1 MCEADAGVSFAL
13 NLISDRFAIDKPTEV
28 PGDTCCAWV
37 FIYVHLIPWHIRIC
51 QSAHSHLWIA
61 ISLVHCT
68 ILFPARG
75 TWKGI
80 GAEWMPLVHCV
91 LPQAWKA
98 TTVNLDITSMGWW
111 YLHIQ
116 GFVDQLTLISG
127 LQMSLVHCK
136 LQFCAW
142 PYLFTNLKNDFDSS
156 IQTSWSF
163 TVKKFS
169 FRMLPNSCQWI
180 SSDLHLLCCNLG
192 ALALHTVG
200 YSPLVSFGGAVE
212 LCPCIWF
219 CSRIVAIGMQGLCSC
234 LTTNQNS
241 HPIWLQIWPPSC
253 KQMCSIIHT
262 SAGFISC
269 SMCSRSYHSKQLTE
283 LFLWWCSKNPCTQ
296 ESSNCHYYSLACKVV
311 ILKHQKHE
319 R

>member
-1 MCEADAGVSFAL
+1 
-13 NLISDRFAIDKPTEV
+13 
-28 PGDTCCAWV
+28 
-37 FIYVHLIPWHIRIC
+37 
-51 QSAHSHLWIA
+51 
-61 ISLVHCT
+61 
-68 ILFPARG
+68 
-75 TWKGI
+75 
-80 GAEWMPLVHCV
+80 MPLVHCV
-91 LPQAWKA
+91 LLQTWKA

-116 GFVDQLTLISG
+116 GFADQLTLISG

-200 YSPLVSFGGAVE
+200 YSPLVSFGGALE

-253 KQMCSIIHT
+253 KQMCSIYIHLPVLFPAQCA
-262 SAGFISC
+262 AGVITPNNWQSYSC
-269 SMCSRSYHSKQLTE
+269 GGVQRI
-283 LFLWWCSKNPCTQ
+283 
-296 ESSNCHYYSLACKVV
+296 LAHKKVQTV
-311 ILKHQKHE
+311 ITTVLHA
-319 R
+319 RL